1 MVQPMWGQSG
11 HSQRRLRKQSLMG
24 PMPYAKF
31 RYQITSCFWMFLDQT
46 GFLRNCYPL
55 MILKDW
61 VSFQILLSCL
71 LEPEVPAR
79 LCKRLQDAAS
89 HESSGGTAKPS
100 SGHSNVARNA
110 YRSIRRWGIAWRVKL
125 DVYNYHCEDGSV
137 LPIHYL
143 HPKKLIEYLVR
154 CHPVVVFGTPD
165 ACKARESLLA
175 FWEGYQQ
182 YHPTHAAFSLGVPME
197 QLIPVVLHGDEGR
210 GKRRSNTTVFS
221 WESPIGIKGHSSV
234 CTACAPTG
242 SWSPQC
248 AQGHPF
254 KSLLRS
260 NMKSHSFLQHWPMFL
275 LPGTLWKNYKM
286 LTLELI
292 TFLSGQFETLFH
304 DGFAVNENHYRVVV
318 VGSKGDLKWVSKIA
332 SLTRG
337 FENKGKVRDAA
348 CCHQCLAGS
357 SQDLAFEDISQ
368 HPVWEAT
375 LHVERPYSPNRLPC
389 LHQIP
394 FDSTRPEL
402 IYRHDCFHNLRLGLY
417 RDFAASTIF
426 LWVRWGYF
434 GRSGQLP
441 DKLIAAH
448 GHFSLWAT
456 TTSHTPALRS
466 FSTQL
471 FNYKNASSYV
481 WANTKGSDTTLL
493 CKWIAT
499 ACAGFIHEETDPQ
512 RREVLSVIL
521 SASRLATDWFNL
533 LYTHGALLSRK
544 CGANLYERAR
554 FPSGLFLACFIL
566 HEQ

>member
-1 MVQPMWGQSG
+1 
-11 HSQRRLRKQSLMG
+11 
-24 PMPYAKF
+24 
-31 RYQITSCFWMFLDQT
+31 
-46 GFLRNCYPL
+46 
-55 MILKDW
+55 
-61 VSFQILLSCL
+61 
-71 LEPEVPAR
+71 
-79 LCKRLQDAAS
+79 
-89 HESSGGTAKPS
+89 
-100 SGHSNVARNA
+100 
-110 YRSIRRWGIAWRVKL
+110 
-125 DVYNYHCEDGSV
+125 
-137 LPIHYL
+137 
-143 HPKKLIEYLVR
+143 
-154 CHPVVVFGTPD
+154 
-165 ACKARESLLA
+165 
-175 FWEGYQQ
+175 
-182 YHPTHAAFSLGVPME
+182 
-197 QLIPVVLHGDEGR
+197 
-210 GKRRSNTTVFS
+210 
-221 WESPIGIKGHSSV
+221 
-234 CTACAPTG
+234 
-242 SWSPQC
+242 
-248 AQGHPF
+248 
-254 KSLLRS
+254 
-260 NMKSHSFLQHWPMFL
+260 
-275 LPGTLWKNYKM
+275 
-286 LTLELI
+286 
-292 TFLSGQFETLFH
+292 LFH
-304 DGFAVNENHYRVVV
+304 DGFAVNGNHYRVVV

-357 SQDLAFEDISQ
+357 SQDRAFEDISQ

-402 IYRHDCFHNLRLGLY
+402 IYRHDSFHNLRLGLY

-434 GRSGQLP
+434 GQSGQLP

-493 CKWIAT
+493 CKWIDT

-521 SASRLATDWFNL
+521 PASRLATDWFNL
-533 LYTHGALLSRK
+533 LYTHGALLSRM
-544 CGANLYERAR
+544 CGANLYER
-554 FPSGLFLACFIL
+554 GQGFLQGYSWLASYLL
-566 HEQ
+566 HEH